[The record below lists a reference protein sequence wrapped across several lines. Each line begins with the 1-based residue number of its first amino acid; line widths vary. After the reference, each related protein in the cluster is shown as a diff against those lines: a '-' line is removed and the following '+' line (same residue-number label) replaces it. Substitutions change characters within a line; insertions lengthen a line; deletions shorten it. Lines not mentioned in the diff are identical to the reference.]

1 MSHVHAGGML
11 SIKLLLHVMNRFYT
25 DILFILFIFHYFNT
39 FYFVL
44 DSNWLVSRPFSFVFY
59 SSLIYLL
66 CRPVD
71 IVKTEDIL
79 FVWEFDHSGE

>member
-11 SIKLLLHVMNRFYT
+11 SIKLLLHIMNRSYI
-25 DILFILFIFHYFNT
+25 DILFILFIFHYFNS

-44 DSNWLVSRPFSFVFY
+44 DSNWLVSRQFSFVLY
-59 SSLIYLL
+59 SSSLIYLL

-71 IVKTEDIL
+71 IVKRHIVCL
-79 FVWEFDHSGE
+79 GI